1 MAVLN
6 KIRQRS
12 VFLIAIIALALFAFV
27 LADVL
32 KNGGFSTQKS
42 QRVLGTV
49 NDEDIEQQEFAKL
62 VETQTARYGNNIT
75 STQAVNAAWEQE
87 VRRILLEEQYE
98 NLGISIEQDRI
109 NDLLKEALQSDPNF
123 QNANGV
129 FSEQKLKEYIATLK
143 STNPTMYQQWVAYE
157 QQLAE
162 NEQQQ
167 IYFDLVKA
175 GLNTSFKEGQM
186 AYEMEFNLRDLQYVQ
201 VPYTST
207 FDEDISMSFN
217 IPSGYKRLEF

>member
-42 QRVLGTV
+42 QRVLGKV

-75 STQAVNAAWEQE
+75 NTQAVNAAWEQE
-87 VRRILLEEQYE
+87 VRRIILDEQYE
-98 NLGISIEQDRI
+98 ELGISIEQDRI
-109 NDLLKEALQSDPNF
+109 NDLLKETLQSDPNF

-157 QQLAE
+157 QQLAK

-186 AYEMEFNLRDLQYVQ
+186 AYEMENNLRDL
-201 VPYTST
+201 
-207 FDEDISMSFN
+207 E
-217 IPSGYKRLEF
+217 